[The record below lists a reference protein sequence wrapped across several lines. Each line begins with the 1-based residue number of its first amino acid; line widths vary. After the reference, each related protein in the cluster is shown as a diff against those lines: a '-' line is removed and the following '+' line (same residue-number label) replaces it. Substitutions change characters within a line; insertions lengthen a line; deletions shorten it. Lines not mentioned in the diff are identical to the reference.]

1 MIIVVR
7 PARRGACTPLF
18 ETTCTQ
24 ASPQYNAVRNSLLL
38 SQKTVERGTGNV

>member
-7 PARRGACTPLF
+7 PARRGACIPLF

-24 ASPQYNAVRNSLLL
+24 ASPPYKAVCNSLLL
-38 SQKTVERGTGNV
+38 SQKAVERGAGNV